1 MKVKIGPY
9 KNWFG
14 PYQLAEKIL
23 FWRNKDED
31 ETVHKLGEWLDDTWL
46 RKFLTWVDSKRERTI
61 KVRIDDYD
69 VWSMDS
75 TLAHIVLPMLKKLQE
90 QKHGSPWVDDEDVPE
105 ELRSTNAP
113 PVEHEHDW
121 DDNVHKR
128 WDWVMNEMIFAF
140 EMKNSDWQDEFYSGE
155 HDFEFVKTGETFLN
169 PITNKEEETTEIKR
183 GPKDTFKCDYDGMQ
197 KVEERIANG
206 FRLFG
211 KYYQGLWD

>member
-23 FWRNKDED
+23 FWKDDHD
-31 ETVHKLGEWLDDTWL
+31 EAVIKLGERLDNTWL
-46 RKFLTWVDSKRERTI
+46 RPLLSWIDSKRERTI

-69 VWSMDS
+69 VWNIDS
-75 TLAHIVLPMLKKLQE
+75 TLAYIVLPMLKKLQE

-113 PVEHEHDW
+113 PVNHEFEW

-128 WDWVMNEMIFAF
+128 WYYVLGEMIFAF
-140 EMKNSDWQDEFYSGE
+140 EMKNTDWTYEFYSGE
-155 HDFEFVKTGETFLN
+155 SDFEFVKAGETIFN
-169 PITNKEEETTEIKR
+169 PITNKEEETSVVKR
-183 GPKDTFKCDYDGMQ
+183 GPKDTFKCDYEGMS

-211 KYYQGLWD
+211 KYYQGLWT